1 MWFTWQMNLCRYL
14 VFAVAVLL
22 HCQAD
27 AEEEVKLPKAMAWS
41 AYNLGSTG
49 YNQAVAISK
58 MLKNRHRVS
67 LRVVPGKNDV
77 SRMLPL
83 MVNRVQFAANGVAT
97 YFAQEGAFQFASKRW
112 GPVPVRI
119 VMMSVGLSN
128 QGIAVT
134 EQSGITTIAELAG
147 KRVPWVRGAPALN
160 VSMEAQLACA
170 GLTWDDVEKVDYPGY
185 GAMWNGIVEGQIDV
199 AYATTVS
206 GSTRKLEASPRGIR
220 WLPIRHED
228 EACWQRMLSTGPY
241 FTKHVAT
248 RGTGISET
256 EPHEGA
262 TYPYPILITLESQD
276 DAMVYSLTRAI
287 HEGFDD
293 YKNADPGSLGWD
305 MARQNFTWVVPF
317 HEGAVRYFKQIGMW
331 TDEYESHNQE
341 LLRRQAVLAEAW
353 EAMQTLGIED
363 NDEFQATW
371 MKLRALRLTAA
382 GFNPV
387 WDS

>member
-1 MWFTWQMNLCRYL
+1 MRFFRFF
-14 VFAVAVLL
+14 VFLFCLPVANA
-22 HCQAD
+22 AD
-27 AEEEVKLPKAMAWS
+27 DQTEIRLPRAMAWS

-97 YFAQEGAFQFASKRW
+97 YFAQEGVFQFASDRW

-128 QGIAVT
+128 QGLAVA
-134 EQSGITTIAELAG
+134 EQSGITEIASLAG

-160 VSMEAQLACA
+160 ISTQAQLACG
-170 GLTWDDVEKVDYPGY
+170 GLTWDDVERVDYPGY
-185 GAMWNGIVEGQIDV
+185 GAMWNGIVDGQIDV
-199 AYATTVS
+199 AFATTVS
-206 GSTRKLEASPRGIR
+206 GSTRKLEASPRGIS
-220 WLPIRHED
+220 WLTVPHGD
-228 EACWQRMLSTGPY
+228 EQCWQNMLAVAPY
-241 FTKHVAT
+241 YTQHIAT
-248 RGTGISET
+248 RGTAISET

-262 TYPYPILITLESQD
+262 TYPYPVLITLAKQSDEL
-276 DAMVYSLTRAI
+276 VFNLTRAM

-293 YKNADPGSLGWD
+293 YRNADPGSLGWD
-305 MARQNFTWVVPF
+305 INRQQFEWVVPF
-317 HEGAVRYFKQIGMW
+317 HKGAIRYFKQIGVW
-331 TDEYESHNQE
+331 TDEHELHNAR
-341 LLRRQAVLAEAW
+341 LLERQQVLASAW
-353 EAMQTLGIED
+353 QAMESLEITDKQ
-363 NDEFQATW
+363 EFQTTW
-371 MKLRALRLTAA
+371 MKLRALRLEAA

-387 WDS
+387 WTE